1 MTGPAPTAAAGTDL
15 SGTLAAAAAPLL
27 AERQV
32 PGLAA
37 GLARGEQQELLLAG
51 WAASGRLVGPGTR
64 FALGS
69 LTKTF
74 TALLLA
80 AMAER
85 GEVGYQ
91 DSIARHL
98 PAGAAPQSTVTLLE
112 LATHTGGL
120 PKLPPNLF
128 RRGARQWLSN
138 PYRRYRPQDL
148 YHATAR
154 LHPARRGQVRY
165 STYGVGLLGRLLANA
180 ARTDYPTLLTER
192 VLRPLGMRD
201 STVAGPH
208 ELLPGAATGYH
219 HGRAAEHWTFD
230 ALAGAGALYTS
241 GPDLMR
247 YLEAQLHPERIP
259 ELTAALTAAQLPR
272 TRGEHGGNRM
282 ALGWNLKE
290 VDGRALLWHTG
301 GTRGFTAYVGF
312 SPEAGAGALIL
323 ANTGPTLPQPVV
335 RAGRRLFRAVLP

>member
-1 MTGPAPTAAAGTDL
+1 MTAVTGTDL
-15 SGTLAAAAAPLL
+15 TGLLAAAAAPLL

-32 PGLAA
+32 PGLAM
-37 GLARGEQQELLLAG
+37 GVVRGTGEELLTAG
-51 WAASGRLVGPGTR
+51 WAAAGRLVGPRTR

-80 AMAER
+80 EMAER

-91 DSIARHL
+91 DPIDRHL
-98 PAGAAPQSTVTLLE
+98 PPGAAPRSEVTLLE

-120 PKLPPNLF
+120 PKLPPNLY
-128 RRGARQWLSN
+128 RRGARHWISN

-148 YHATAR
+148 YAATAR
-154 LHPARRGQVRY
+154 LHPVRRGQVRY
-165 STYGVGLLGRLLANA
+165 STFGVGLLGQLLANA

-201 STVAGPH
+201 SAVAGPH
-208 ELLPGAATGYH
+208 ELLPGAATGFH
-219 HGRAAEHWTFD
+219 HGRAVEHWTFD
-230 ALAGAGALYTS
+230 ALAGAGGLYTS

-247 YLEAQLHPERIP
+247 FLTAQLHPERFP
-259 ELTAALTAAQLPR
+259 ALTAALTAGQLPR
-272 TRGEHGGNRM
+272 TSGGPGTNRV
-282 ALGWNLKE
+282 ALVWNQRE
-290 VDGRALLWHTG
+290 VEGRSLLWHTG
-301 GTRGFTAYVGF
+301 GTRGFTAHLGF
-312 SPEAGAGALIL
+312 SPDAGAGAMVL

-335 RAGRRLFRAVLP
+335 RAGRRLLKASVF